1 MRKIN
6 IIFSISLAA
15 VLLSGCSIY
24 RKYQRPENLLP
35 VDSLYRQELVSPSD
49 SAASADS
56 TSLGYMPWE
65 EMFTDPYL
73 QDLIREGLEN
83 NTDLLSAALRVQQA
97 QARLKASKWAY
108 SPSLNLAPQGGYNY
122 TLADDGGNTSSAGTW
137 TYNAGLSA
145 SWDIDLFGSLL
156 NAKRGAQAALLQ
168 QEAYRQAVRSQ
179 LIATIANAY
188 YSILMLDEQVNIST
202 ENVSLWA
209 EQIRTMEAM
218 LKVGRTTENAVTQAR
233 AQLYGLEA
241 SLADLQRQ
249 RQEAENALCSVLGT
263 VSVKIERGTLAEQT
277 LPEAV
282 SVGVPLELLSNRPD
296 VYQAEMSL
304 ASAYYSTNQ
313 ARSAFYPKLTLS
325 GSAGWTNSVGQAI
338 LNPGGLIVSALASL
352 AQPIFNKGQLI
363 SNLRVAKA
371 EEEIAKL
378 TYKQT
383 LLNAGEEVNNALYA
397 LEIYD
402 TMFTKHLAQRK
413 DLERTVETSQ
423 YLYQTNKATYLE
435 VLTARQSLLSAQ
447 LNVVSDRYMQL
458 QTTVNLYRA
467 LGGGR
472 E

>member
-6 IIFSISLAA
+6 IIFSISVA
-15 VLLSGCSIY
+15 VALLSSCSIY
-24 RKYQRPENLLP
+24 RKYQRPEDLLP
-35 VDSLYRQELVSPSD
+35 LDSLYRKELLAPSD
-49 SAASADS
+49 TAAAADS
-56 TSLGYMPWE
+56 SSFGYMPWE
-65 EMFTDPYL
+65 KMFTDSCL
-73 QDLIREGLEN
+73 QSLIKTALEN
-83 NTDLLSAALRVQQA
+83 NADLLSAALRVQQA
-97 QARLKASKWAY
+97 QARLTASKWAY

-122 TLADDGGNTSSAGTW
+122 TLANDGGNKSSSSSW
-137 TYNAGLSA
+137 TYTAGVSA

-156 NAKRGAQAALLQ
+156 NAKRGAQATLLQ

-179 LIATIANAY
+179 LIATVANAY
-188 YSILMLDEQVNIST
+188 YSILMLDEQVKISS
-202 ENVSLWA
+202 ENVDLWA

-249 RQEAENALCSVLGT
+249 RQETENALCSVLGM
-263 VSVKIERGTLAEQT
+263 VSTRIERSTLAEQV
-277 LPEAV
+277 LPD
-282 SVGVPLELLSNRPD
+282 SVRTGVPLELLSNRPD
-296 VYQAEMSL
+296 VYQAEMTL

-352 AQPIFNKGQLI
+352 AQPIFNKGQLT

-378 TYKQT
+378 AYRQT

-397 LEIYD
+397 MEIYD
-402 TMFTKHLAQRK
+402 TMLDRHKAQCR

-447 LNVVSDRYMQL
+447 LNVVSDRYLQL

>member
-6 IIFSISLAA
+6 IIFSISFAA

-49 SAASADS
+49 SSASADS

-73 QDLIREGLEN
+73 QDLIRTGLEN

-108 SPSLNLAPQGGYNY
+108 SPSLNLVPQGGYNY
-122 TLADDGGNTSSAGTW
+122 TLADDGGNTSSAEAW

-202 ENVSLWA
+202 ENVGLWA

-313 ARSAFYPKLTLS
+313 ARSAFYPKITLS

-352 AQPIFNKGQLI
+352 AQPIFNKGQLT